1 MDKDDKYDLTYVKN
15 TFLTYMFNFQL
26 TDFQLYDEGTLLF
39 LSKMLTSKK
48 IPLYVVVYEDLV
60 RDPIGEVK
68 KLLTSF
74 TPLKSIV
81 PDEEILEDRLLC
93 LSSQLNGYFK
103 RKKQNLKFDPY
114 TNEIK
119 IKINDNISKAR
130 EVLNKA
136 GFKIPNY
143 EKPVL

>member
-1 MDKDDKYDLTYVKN
+1 MS
-15 TFLTYMFNFQL
+15 NFQT

-39 LSKMLTSKK
+39 LSKSLTSKN
-48 IPLYVVVYEDLV
+48 IPLYVVAYEDLV
-60 RDPIGEVK
+60 RDPIGEVR

-81 PDEEILEDRLLC
+81 PNEEMLEDRLLC
-93 LSSQLNGYFK
+93 LSSQLSGFFK
-103 RKKQNLKFDPY
+103 RKKQELNFDPY

-130 EVLNKA
+130 EILNKA

-143 EKPVL
+143 EKPVF

>member
-1 MDKDDKYDLTYVKN
+1 MS
-15 TFLTYMFNFQL
+15 NFQT

-39 LSKMLTSKK
+39 LSKSLTSKN
-48 IPLYVVVYEDLV
+48 IPLYVVAYEDLV
-60 RDPIGEVK
+60 RDPIGEVR

-81 PDEEILEDRLLC
+81 PNEEILEDRLLC
-93 LSSQLNGYFK
+93 LSSQLSGFFK
-103 RKKQNLKFDPY
+103 RKKQELNFDPY

-130 EVLNKA
+130 EILNKA

-143 EKPVL
+143 EKPVF

>member
-1 MDKDDKYDLTYVKN
+1 
-15 TFLTYMFNFQL
+15 
-26 TDFQLYDEGTLLF
+26 
-39 LSKMLTSKK
+39 MLTSKK